1 MLNRPVSPIT
11 RTEQV
16 TLLSTLQSHQLIE
29 DWKKDFGID
38 ILKHLDGYEEIQLYE
53 CNQSKLLFFTPTET
67 AGSDKLYEQLEKF
80 DWYYMPRKWEHD
92 VAVQDLSGSQRVLEL
107 GSGRGGL

>member
-29 DWKKDFGID
+29 DWKKGFGID
-38 ILKHLDGYEEIQLYE
+38 I
-53 CNQSKLLFFTPTET
+53 
-67 AGSDKLYEQLEKF
+67 
-80 DWYYMPRKWEHD
+80 
-92 VAVQDLSGSQRVLEL
+92 
-107 GSGRGGL
+107 